1 MQQRF
6 QPGDRKEFRRIVRPE
21 DCAAFDSG
29 NVHPVYATFAL
40 ARDAEW
46 CCRLFVLEMKDDTE
60 EGIGVQL
67 TIDHIAPALTGS
79 EVLFTATISRMQ
91 QHEISCT
98 YTATVNGRLIA
109 SGTQVQ
115 KILKKEKLER
125 LFSELSNDQKHP

>member
-6 QPGDRKEFRRIVRPE
+6 QPGDRKEYRRTVRPE

-67 TIDHIAPALTGS
+67 TIDHIAPALIGS
-79 EVLFTATISRMQ
+79 EVLFTATIGYIQ

-125 LFSELSNDQKHP
+125 LFVGLSG